1 MYLILRPLI
10 PPLSLM
16 NVNMASAAG
25 PVSGWWLPIVTVSAV
40 MPGVLAVVSPPLLPV
55 PQPLASSASAAPA
68 ASPVSGQRRRC
79 GLLMMPSLLQEGW
92 TRRRPG
98 PGALGAAGWAG
109 RHWGGRWAGP
119 RAGYGARPGGQPGR
133 ARGAGPGCRR
143 G

>member
-40 MPGVLAVVSPPLLPV
+40 MPGVLAVVSPLLLPV

-92 TRRRPG
+92 TRVRPE
-98 PGALGAAGWAG
+98 PGALGAAGRAG
-109 RHWGGRWAGP
+109 RRAGP
-119 RAGYGARPGGQPGR
+119 RAGYGSRPGGRPGR
-133 ARGAGPGCRR
+133 AGGAGPGCRQGR
-143 G
+143 AA